1 MTIIQNWIKKKRRLH
16 FTLIDP
22 DKQTPN
28 EAGLLAK
35 QCASYGTDAIMVGGS
50 TVEGRVVDETV
61 AEVKKAC
68 RLPVILFPSTA
79 AGVSPRADYIFWM
92 MLLNSTSRRFLVG
105 EQVKAAVPLSR
116 TKVKPISMG
125 YIVIS
130 TSSKP
135 TAVERVGLAER
146 IDGADIESAVAH
158 ALAAQYFGME
168 CVYLEAGSGAEKP
181 IPEVMVRKVKQAISI
196 PLIVGGGIRT
206 PEAAKRIVKSGA
218 DVVVTGTIAE
228 RNPEVIAGII
238 RAVKGRRFLKAE

>member
-1 MTIIQNWIKKKRRLH
+1 MAVIQSWIERRGRLH

-22 DKQTPN
+22 DKQTPQ

-35 QCASYGTDAIMVGGS
+35 QCAAYGTDAVMVGGS
-50 TVEGRVVDETV
+50 TTEGSIVDETV
-61 AEVKKAC
+61 KAVKRAC

-92 MLLNSTSRRFLVG
+92 MLLNSASRRFLVG
-105 EQVKAAVPLSR
+105 EQVKAAVPLSK
-116 TKVKPISMG
+116 TSVKPISMG

-135 TAVERVGLAER
+135 TAVERVGQVER
-146 IDGADIESAVAH
+146 IAGGDVEKAVAH

-181 IPEVMVRKVKQAISI
+181 VPDGMVRKVKQALKI
-196 PLIVGGGIRT
+196 PLIAGGGVRT
-206 PEAAKRIVKSGA
+206 PEAAKKLVRAGA

-228 RNPEVIAGII
+228 RNPVILRDIIAAIKGGIPK
-238 RAVKGRRFLKAE
+238 R